1 MGADTEVINVE
12 VPSSGHN
19 NVEGSD
25 ENVGGKSKSN
35 KEQREEGKNESKMNN
50 NTETEEATSMEADT
64 EAIGIEAQ
72 LGLLNHA
79 VEFHA
84 KGAVTSKS
92 MEEGTNKVVN
102 SKSMFKEEEENDGK
116 ETNMENSEEE
126 GGTVDVDKE
135 LAVVL

>member
-1 MGADTEVINVE
+1 MEGFDESVE
-12 VPSSGHN
+12 DSKK
-19 NVEGSD
+19 E
-25 ENVGGKSKSN
+25 KSEKSMN
-35 KEQREEGKNESKMNN
+35 KSEQVTQMNN